1 MRRLDPQKVVRSVGR
16 RVAALRQARGL
27 TQEALA
33 AELGISVNY
42 VQRVEIGGS
51 NMTLFTLV
59 KWANWLGVEPA
70 ALFEPV
76 DDAARRGRPKRR
88 R

>member
-1 MRRLDPQKVVRSVGR
+1 MRPLDPQKVVKNVGR

-27 TQEALA
+27 TQEELA
-33 AELGISVNY
+33 AQLGITVNY

-70 ALFEPV
+70 ALFEQIPEGV
-76 DDAARRGRPKRR
+76 RKGRPAKKR
-88 R
+88 